1 MLSDVKLKIRHAKRG
16 NEKTLDLS
24 GCGLSDIPVE
34 LTQLTMLESV
44 DLENNK
50 LTNLRRIEQLPNL
63 REIKAANNNINALHQ
78 EMLDMFSIDTLTLYG
93 NPIVN
98 QAP

>member
-44 DLENNK
+44 NLENNK

-63 REIKAANNNINALHQ
+63 REIKAANNNINALH
-78 EMLDMFSIDTLTLYG
+78 
-93 NPIVN
+93 
-98 QAP
+98 

>member
-24 GCGLSDIPVE
+24 GYGLSDIPVE

-44 DLENNK
+44 NLENNK
-50 LTNLRRIEQLPNL
+50 LTNLRRIE
-63 REIKAANNNINALHQ
+63 
-78 EMLDMFSIDTLTLYG
+78 
-93 NPIVN
+93 
-98 QAP
+98 